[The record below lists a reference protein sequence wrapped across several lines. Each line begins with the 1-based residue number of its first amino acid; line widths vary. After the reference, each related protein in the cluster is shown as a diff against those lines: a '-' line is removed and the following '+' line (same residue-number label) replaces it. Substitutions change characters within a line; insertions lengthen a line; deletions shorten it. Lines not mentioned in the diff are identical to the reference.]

1 MKKVLW
7 VIIVILS
14 IIGVLLGVNAPI
26 LTTYAYTYNDH
37 YIDFSQKE
45 VSNFDNY
52 DLVINKDTFNMNV
65 YGDAYFG
72 FYHKESACP
81 TTDFR
86 VTITSYLLLNG
97 VDQGRIQVTSY
108 VIPCSITFNQFVYNP
123 TFIFT
128 DAQKEIIKDVITT
141 ESSDYISIETYY
153 YHNELSDPL
162 FNGVTFDFRDMEFG
176 QSIFYEFNSTYYFT
190 HILLDADI
198 NYFVP
203 SQFVFYSDG
212 SEDAR
217 ARLLV
222 AYDSTTYNRW
232 WNDDP
237 ISSITRGRK
246 KYAVDDNGEHIT
258 AYGIGV
264 GTEANAPYNSGFYI
278 KSNSVASWVKF
289 RTTIYTLNYASTQQ
303 TFPNATT
310 DVLWDY
316 IDPCPIWDMSCGIN
330 NALVYLAKDAPITSQ
345 VYNVVDKGWQFL
357 SNSFYSLTDLF
368 GAEFDDQGN
377 LVGGNWIGIIIT
389 ITLGLLVIIWGVR
402 EL

>member
-14 IIGVLLGVNAPI
+14 VIGLLLGVNAPI

-37 YIDFSQKE
+37 YIDFSDKE
-45 VSNFDNY
+45 VSNFNNFDIVLNS
-52 DLVINKDTFNMNV
+52 DTFNLNV
-65 YGDAYFG
+65 YGDYFMG
-72 FYHKESACP
+72 FQYKASACP
-81 TTDFR
+81 GSSINVNINTYLY
-86 VTITSYLLLNG
+86 INGISQGLINNKYINLPCSTSYN
-97 VDQGRIQVTSY
+97 
-108 VIPCSITFNQFVYNP
+108 TFSYNP
-123 TFIFT
+123 TFNFT
-128 DAQKEIIKDVITT
+128 DAQKIMIKNAVA
-141 ESSDYISIETYY
+141 SSSNDYVSLVSYY
-153 YHNELSDPL
+153 YHGAGVDPL
-162 FNGVTFDFRDMEFG
+162 FSGVIFHFRDIEFG
-176 QSIFYEFNSTYYFT
+176 QSIYYEFNSTYYFT
-190 HILLDADI
+190 HVLLDANI
-198 NYFVP
+198 NYFAS
-203 SQFVFYSDG
+203 SQFVFFSDG
-212 SEDAR
+212 SEDSR

-222 AYDSTTYNRW
+222 AYDSNIYNRW

-237 ISSITRGRK
+237 TYSITRGRK
-246 KYAVDDNGEHIT
+246 KYAVDDNGERIT

-264 GTEANAPYNSGFYI
+264 GTEANAPYNSGYYI
-278 KSNSVASWVKF
+278 KSSSQDLAIRF
-289 RTTIYTLNYASTQQ
+289 TTDIYTLNYASTQQ

-368 GAEFDDQGN
+368 GAKFDDQGN